1 MTEFLTKWLEAAKTK
16 VSAKTFERYEEIVR
30 RHLNPAFGNLLMP
43 KLTPIQIQT
52 YYARSLA
59 SGRLDG
65 SGGLSA
71 QTVLHH
77 HRILREALHQAVKW
91 QLLARNPADA
101 VDPPRPERKEMK
113 ALNESETAWLLEA
126 AQGTRLYMPILLAV
140 ITGMRRGEILAFRWR
155 DVDLEKSVL
164 SVTPSLEE
172 TNEGLR
178 FKEPKTARGRRMI
191 ALPPLAVE
199 ALCAHRTQQERQKAL
214 LGPAYK
220 NNDLVLSTTDGDIWK
235 PESFT
240 ALYFKFTKRIGVK
253 LRFHDL
259 RHTHASQLLRAGIS
273 PKIVSE
279 RLGHSAVGITLDT
292 YSHVLPGMQEDAAQ
306 KIDTALR
313 KAIEA
318 RRIPHA

>member
-65 SGGLSA
+65 SGEYPA

-140 ITGMRRGEILAFRWR
+140 ITRMRRGEILAFRWR

-220 NNDLVLSTTDGDIWK
+220 NNDLVLSTTDPTSGNR
-235 PESFT
+235 S
-240 ALYFKFTKRIGVK
+240 
-253 LRFHDL
+253 H
-259 RHTHASQLLRAGIS
+259 S
-273 PKIVSE
+273 PHCTSNSLSGLE
-279 RLGHSAVGITLDT
+279 
-292 YSHVLPGMQEDAAQ
+292 
-306 KIDTALR
+306 
-313 KAIEA
+313 
-318 RRIPHA
+318 